1 MIVNRLKKEL
11 QDMNMY
17 TANKENELFF
27 LDSIKADDNWIACI
41 KGSKK
46 SPYENG
52 YFYIDIVFP
61 ERYPFESPKIK
72 FITKIFH
79 PNINSKGEICIDI
92 LKNNWSPGLTIS
104 NTIIS
109 IISLLNMPN
118 PNDPLA
124 PEASYL
130 YLNDKKK
137 FICTAKEYTQRYA
150 NKLNY

>member
-1 MIVNRLKKEL
+1 
-11 QDMNMY
+11 MNIY
-17 TANKENELFF
+17 TANKDNELFF
-27 LDSIKADDNWIACI
+27 LDSVKADDNWIACI
-41 KGSKK
+41 KGSKN

-61 ERYPFESPKIK
+61 EKYPFESPKIK

-109 IISLLNMPN
+109 IISLLNTPN
-118 PNDPLA
+118 PNDPLS

-130 YLNDKKK
+130 YLNDRKK
-137 FICTAKEYTQRYA
+137 FIFTAKEYTQRYA
-150 NKLNY
+150 NELNY